1 LVSLGLM
8 RALLLAMVLTAATVS
23 AGATAVPGVE
33 PLTAEEL
40 ANLKS
45 SMAGPNAIFIAD
57 GHAELRFHVRVVD
70 SATHRPI
77 TGAKVSV
84 QRDRRV
90 ARHLGRTY
98 KAVPAV
104 ITDRRG
110 YATLRAEFPIA
121 ADATGSSVFVLDSY
135 VAIEAAG
142 HAALRAPISPIYRL
156 DFPRGRKRYDV
167 PVRTALNPR

>member
-1 LVSLGLM
+1 M
-8 RALLLAMVLTAATVS
+8 HALLLAMVLGVAVVS
-23 AGATAVPGVE
+23 AGAAAAPEVE

-57 GHAELRFHVRVVD
+57 GHAELRLHVRVVD
-70 SATHRPI
+70 SATQKPI

-98 KAVPAV
+98 KAVPSLK
-104 ITDRRG
+104 TDRRG
-110 YATLRAEFPIA
+110 YATLRAEFPMA

-135 VAIEAAG
+135 VAVEAAG
-142 HAALRAPISPIYRL
+142 HAAQRARISPIYRL
-156 DFPRGRKRYDV
+156 DFPRGGKPYDV
-167 PVRTALNPR
+167 PLRTALNPR